1 MRVSKKHTLRKG
13 GSDMKRLL
21 LILTVAALIAALS
34 ATAAEAQMSWYWCWD
49 SYNGYWTYCYY

>member
-1 MRVSKKHTLRKG
+1 
-13 GSDMKRLL
+13 MKRLL

-34 ATAAEAQMSWYWCWD
+34 AIAAEAQQSWYWCWD